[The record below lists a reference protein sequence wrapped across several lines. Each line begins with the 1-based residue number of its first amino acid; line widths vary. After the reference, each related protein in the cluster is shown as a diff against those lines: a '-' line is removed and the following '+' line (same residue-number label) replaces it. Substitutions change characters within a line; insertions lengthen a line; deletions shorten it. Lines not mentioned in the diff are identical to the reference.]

1 MTETVEIWEHP
12 KNSPMYMI
20 VGWRQWA
27 DAGSTS
33 SGLPQY
39 IIDRTQARRIGTI
52 HPGGFYLFQFPGTH
66 DLVRPVVKFNQGYPE
81 FLQSQRNEF
90 FFVELGNCGL
100 VIFIGD
106 EPHLDI
112 ERYVTGLLD
121 AAVNLGV
128 KRIIGLGG
136 VFGEVPYDKDR
147 NISSNYSL
155 PHMKD
160 EIKRLAV
167 SLSDYEG
174 GASIG
179 SIVCRRSADRGIE
192 YVGFYAFTPLYDFSE
207 IERIETTIRI
217 ENDFT
222 AWLGIMQRTNYMLK
236 LNFDLSDLE
245 EKSQQLI
252 NLIDAKV
259 EEFENAAPQVGVR
272 DYFHKLSGAFT
283 ETPFSPYE
291 DVWDEKL
298 RQILDKF
305 DSNDK
310 NEEKE

>member
-1 MTETVEIWEHP
+1 MTETLEIWEKP
-12 KNSPMYMI
+12 EFNPVYMI
-20 VGWRQWA
+20 VGWKQWA

-66 DLVRPVVKFNQGYPE
+66 DLVRPVVKFTQGYPE
-81 FLQSQRNEF
+81 FLQSQRNDIYYAE
-90 FFVELGNCGL
+90 VGNCGL

-112 ERYVTGLLD
+112 ERYVAALLD
-121 AAVNLGV
+121 AAVTLGV

-155 PHMKD
+155 THMK
-160 EIKRLAV
+160 EEVRKLAV
-167 SLSDYEG
+167 SLSNYEG

-179 SIVCRRSADRGIE
+179 SVVCRRSTDRGIE
-192 YVGFYAFTPLYDFSE
+192 YVGLYAFAPMYDFSG
-207 IERIETTIRI
+207 IEQIETTVRI

-222 AWLGIMQRTNYMLK
+222 AWLGIMQRINYMVK

-245 EKSQQLI
+245 EKSQHLI
-252 NLIDAKV
+252 EMIDAKV
-259 EEFENAAPQVGVR
+259 SEFDTAAPQIGVR
-272 DYFHKLSGAFT
+272 DYFRKLSEAFT

-291 DVWDEKL
+291 DVWEEKL

-305 DSNDK
+305 DTNDK
-310 NEEKE
+310 KE

>member
-1 MTETVEIWEHP
+1 MTDTYELWEQP
-12 KNSPMYMI
+12 KISPTFMI

-39 IIDRTQARRIGTI
+39 IIDQTKARRIGTI
-52 HPGGFYLFQFPGTH
+52 KPGGFYLFQFPGTH
-66 DLVRPVVKFNQGYPE
+66 DLVRPVVKFNQGFPE
-81 FLQSQRNEF
+81 FLQSQKNDFYFAE
-90 FFVELGNCGL
+90 VGNTGL

-106 EPHLDI
+106 EPHMDI
-112 ERYVTGLLD
+112 ERYVGAILD
-121 AAVNLGV
+121 AAESLGV

-160 EIKRLAV
+160 EVRKLAV

-179 SIVCRRSADRGIE
+179 SFICRRSADKGME
-192 YVGFYAFTPLYDFSE
+192 YVGLYAFAPMYDFSG
-207 IERIETTIRI
+207 IERIETTVRI

-222 AWLGIMQRTNYMLK
+222 AWLGIMQRVNYMIK
-236 LNFDLSDLE
+236 IDFDLSDLE
-245 EKSQQLI
+245 EKSHQLI
-252 NLIDAKV
+252 ELIDVKV
-259 EEFENAAPQVGVR
+259 DEFDTNAPQVGVR
-272 DYFHKLSGAFT
+272 DYFKKLSDAFT
-283 ETPFSPYE
+283 ETTFNPY
-291 DVWDEKL
+291 DDMWDEKL

-305 DSNDK
+305 DSKDQT
-310 NEEKE
+310 E